1 MTCVASIQIELLYK
15 VDIWRCLLLSSAIFC
30 KIIKGMSLRYC
41 IFYMK
46 GTVIPNITYN
56 LFRHMKKQIMNKFFM
71 DNIIPASFS
80 SNEGANTKLSET
92 NWIKVKSN
100 LNPNFK
106 KKDYM
111 KKKKMKR
118 NFFQHFQTRSK
129 TSVIRKQSRK
139 KRHFLRIKSK
149 NANGFGRKKWPHFVL
164 TFASFSS
171 SKKKISTK

>member
-71 DNIIPASFS
+71 DTIIPATFS

-118 NFFQHFQTRSK
+118 NFFQHFQHIQRHPWSENRREKKTFSK
-129 TSVIRKQSRK
+129 DKI
-139 KRHFLRIKSK
+139 K
-149 NANGFGRKKWPHFVL
+149 NANGFGRKKWPHFGL